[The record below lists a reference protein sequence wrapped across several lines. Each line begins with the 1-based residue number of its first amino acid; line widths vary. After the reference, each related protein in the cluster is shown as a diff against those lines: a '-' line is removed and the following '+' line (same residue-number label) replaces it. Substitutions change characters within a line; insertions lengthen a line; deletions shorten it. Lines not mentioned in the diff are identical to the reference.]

1 MKASNKYSVK
11 ASKLFFIII
20 LSILYLSIDRISARD
35 FAHVFLSKGIYETCE
50 DLWFKCLVLDDS
62 TFRLS
67 DKAHTAF
74 VEVVNPND
82 SVVWKEKYPVVN
94 GECDGQIYVGDDWET
109 GEYRMYVSTRN
120 TLESTDS
127 VMFPKRLLIVK
138 ELPEVQDFVSTWSKE
153 SDKLD
158 SDTLFRQFKPLKVTV
173 ELDSTEYHTRSTVK
187 ARVTVTDFYGNPV
200 QTKIA
205 LTVYDRLYNYPS
217 GNLGLLSHCYGRA
230 NNIAQSNIDSK
241 NVFLSDGPVSGRLVA
256 KKKTKALSSEG
267 QFINVFDFSNTTGSL
282 NIVETSED
290 GDFEVPSDIASA
302 LGWELLLKPVSG
314 QKMKP
319 EIDFEDSFASI
330 DKVREHSEDGYFP
343 NIHLKD
349 SVTDNVDS
357 LDFSGRRIVKLEEI
371 VVKGHA
377 GRYPKRNKLLGYLD
391 SISTLYGNAWVCG
404 CPAGHGTTFLND
416 YIPGYTHHPGN
427 ESYQPVKRSLPVKGK
442 SYTVVKYTGGNYL
455 VDYLVDIK
463 IIEYT
468 GPKYSEEELLRK
480 NGLWKSKGFYP
491 KHNFEIP
498 TEEDW
503 AYGLEDNRNTLL
515 WETELLTDPLGEA
528 SIEIKTSDITSSFI
542 IKGICWGLE
551 GQNLG
556 EFDIMFNVAS
566 SN

>member
-1 MKASNKYSVK
+1 MK

-20 LSILYLSIDRISARD
+20 LSILYLSIDQISARD
-35 FAHVFLSKGIYETCE
+35 FTHVFLSKGVYETCE

-74 VEVVNPND
+74 VEIVNPND

-120 TLESTDS
+120 TLGSTDS

-138 ELPEVQDFVSTWSKE
+138 ELPEVQDFISTWSKE
-153 SDKLD
+153 SDRLD
-158 SDTLFRQFKPLKVTV
+158 SDTVFRRFKPLKVTV
-173 ELDSTEYHTRSTVK
+173 ELDSAEYHTRSTVK
-187 ARVTVTDFYGNPV
+187 ARVTVTDFNGKPV

-205 LTVYDRLYNYPS
+205 LTAYDRLYDYPS

-230 NNIAQSNIDSK
+230 NNIVQSDIDSK
-241 NVFLSDGPVSGRLVA
+241 NIFLSDGPVSGRLVA
-256 KKKTKALSSEG
+256 KKKTTELSSEG

-319 EIDFEDSFASI
+319 KLDFEDSFASI
-330 DKVREHSEDGYFP
+330 DKVREHSEDVYFP
-343 NIHLKD
+343 DIHLQD
-349 SVTDNVDS
+349 SVSYNLDS

-391 SISTLYGNAWVCG
+391 SISTLHGNAWVCG
-404 CPAGHGTTFLND
+404 CPAGHGTSYLND
-416 YIPGYTHHPGN
+416 YIPGYTHHPSG
-427 ESYQPVKRSLPVKGK
+427 SLKPRKRSLPVKGK
-442 SYTVVKYTGGNYL
+442 SYEIIKYSEGTIQESPIPSGY
-455 VDYLVDIK
+455 VVDIQF
-463 IIEYT
+463 IEYT

-491 KHNFEIP
+491 KHKFEIP

-503 AYGLEDNRNTLL
+503 AYGLEDNRNTLI
-515 WETELLTDPLGEA
+515 WMADVVTDENGMIELKFPTSDIASLFNLKIIAWKPNDYGLGEA
-528 SIEIKTSDITSSFI
+528 LSKIRVIVK
-542 IKGICWGLE
+542 
-551 GQNLG
+551 N
-556 EFDIMFNVAS
+556 
-566 SN
+566 

>member
-1 MKASNKYSVK
+1 MK
-11 ASKLFFIII
+11 ASKLSFIII
-20 LSILYLSIDRISARD
+20 LSILYLSIDQISARD

-50 DLWFKCLVLDDS
+50 DLWFKCLVLEDS

-74 VEVVNPND
+74 VEIVNSND

-120 TLESTDS
+120 TLGSTDS

-158 SDTLFRQFKPLKVTV
+158 SDTVFRQFKPLKVTV
-173 ELDSTEYHTRSTVK
+173 ELDSAEYHTRSTVK
-187 ARVTVTDFYGNPV
+187 ARVAVTDFNGNPV

-205 LTVYDRLYNYPS
+205 LTAYDRLYDYPLS
-217 GNLGLLSHCYGRA
+217 NLGLLSHCYGRA
-230 NNIAQSNIDSK
+230 NNIVQSNIDSK
-241 NVFLSDGPVSGRLVA
+241 NIFLSDGPVSGRLIA
-256 KKKTKALSSEG
+256 KKKTKELSPEG
-267 QFINVFDFSNTTGSL
+267 QFINVFDFANTTGSL

-290 GDFEVPSDIASA
+290 GDFEVTSDIASA

-319 EIDFEDSFASI
+319 KLIFDDPFISI
-330 DKVREHSEDGYFP
+330 DEVRKHSKDRYFR
-343 NIHLKD
+343 NIHLKN

-391 SISTLYGNAWVCG
+391 SISTLHGNAWVCG

-416 YIPGYTHHPGN
+416 YIPGYTHHPEG
-427 ESYQPVKRSLPVKGK
+427 YGTPRKRSLPVKGK
-442 SYTVVKYTGGNYL
+442 SYEIIKYSGGTIY
-455 VDYLVDIK
+455 DYVLDIQY
-463 IIEYT
+463 IEYT
-468 GPKYSEEELLRK
+468 GPKFSEEQLLRK

-491 KHNFEIP
+491 KHKFEIP

-503 AYGLEDNRNTLL
+503 AFEMEDNRNTLL
-515 WETELLTDPLGEA
+515 WETELITDSRGKA

-542 IKGICWGLE
+542 IKGICWVLE
-551 GQNLG
+551 GHNLG
-556 EFDIMFNVAS
+556 EFDIMLNVTS

>member
-1 MKASNKYSVK
+1 MK
-11 ASKLFFIII
+11 ASKLSFIII
-20 LSILYLSIDRISARD
+20 LSILYLSVDQISARD
-35 FAHVFLSKGIYETCE
+35 FTHVFLSKGVYETCE
-50 DLWFKCLVLDDS
+50 DLWFKCLVLEDS

-74 VEVVNPND
+74 VEIVNPND

-94 GECDGQIYVGDDWET
+94 GECDGQIYIGDDWET

-120 TLESTDS
+120 TLGSTDS

-158 SDTLFRQFKPLKVTV
+158 SDTVFRQFKPLKVTV

-205 LTVYDRLYNYPS
+205 LTVYDRLYNYPL
-217 GNLGLLSHCYGRA
+217 GNLGLLSHCYGQA

-256 KKKTKALSSEG
+256 KKKTKEFSSAG

-302 LGWELLLKPVSG
+302 LGWELLMKPISG

-319 EIDFEDSFASI
+319 KLDFKDSFSSI
-330 DKVREHSEDGYFP
+330 DKVREHSEDVYFP

-357 LDFSGRRIVKLEEI
+357 LDFSGRRIRKLEEI

-391 SISTLYGNAWVCG
+391 SISTLHGNAWVCD

-416 YIPGYTHHPGN
+416 YIPGYTHHPVGDTN
-427 ESYQPVKRSLPVKGK
+427 PCKRSLPVKGK

-503 AYGLEDNRNTLL
+503 AYGLDDIRNTLL
-515 WETELLTDPLGEA
+515 WETELITDPMGKA

-542 IKGICWGLE
+542 IKGICWALE
-551 GQNLG
+551 GHNLG
-556 EFDIMFNVAS
+556 EFDIMLNVTS